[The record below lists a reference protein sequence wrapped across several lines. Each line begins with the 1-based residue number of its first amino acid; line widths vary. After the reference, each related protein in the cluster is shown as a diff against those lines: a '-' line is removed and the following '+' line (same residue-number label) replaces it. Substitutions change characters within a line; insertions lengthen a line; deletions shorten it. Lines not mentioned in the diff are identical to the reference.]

1 MSAYTDSDVDVVCW
15 RLQGFEVRLF
25 ARNLDKAERM
35 FGPDGATVDIVVGD
49 VKDKEALAEAAAGCQ
64 AAIYVAGSNSI
75 LGGNTYKEVK
85 RSINFH
91 FMLVRFELS
100 TAAYIR
106 VHISPARVTRLYVV
120 VSVVSCFYITV

>member
-1 MSAYTDSDVDVVCW
+1 VCW

-49 VKDKEALAEAAAGCQ
+49 VKDKAALAEAAAGCQ

-75 LGGNTYKEVK
+75 LGGNTYKEVE
-85 RSINFH
+85 SSLNCHI
-91 FMLVRFELS
+91 MLLRFES
-100 TAAYIR
+100 ATAAYIR
-106 VHISPARVTRLYVV
+106 VCIASARVTTFTLK
-120 VSVVSCFYITV
+120 

>member
-1 MSAYTDSDVDVVCW
+1 MHINSKADVTICW

-49 VKDKEALAEAAAGCQ
+49 VKDKAALTEAAAGCQ

-85 RSINFH
+85 SSLNTLSH
-91 FMLVRFELS
+91 TLTLS
-100 TAAYIR
+100 THHCCAYWCAETNIF
-106 VHISPARVTRLYVV
+106 V
-120 VSVVSCFYITV
+120 